1 MRINFFHTAAT
12 STRLQDEGKLSVP
25 LDFYRN
31 CRSLLSLPFP
41 QPQISV
47 FWLKGQLTALNKYFF
62 FLILLSIRVCLKGRL
77 LMTCSILAS
86 FCILQSKLQR
96 NNKQYSGSSYQ
107 FDIVAKRQSLVLS
120 SDICGADTQQNLT
133 QEKKQLLSEKLNHE
147 E

>member
-62 FLILLSIRVCLKGRL
+62 FLILLFIRVCLKGRL
-77 LMTCSILAS
+77 VMTCSILAS
-86 FCILQSKLQR
+86 FCILQSKLQITFNIEIKIGKSR
-96 NNKQYSGSSYQ
+96 KILKLYMYPYPH
-107 FDIVAKRQSLVLS
+107 IMP
-120 SDICGADTQQNLT
+120 
-133 QEKKQLLSEKLNHE
+133 EKEDEQ
-147 E
+147 